1 MSVPVS
7 NTARLMRKRF
17 GAWLKEAREQA
28 GLTQLDLA
36 TKLDYAYPTT
46 VSQIERGASA
56 LPPGELTRWAEA
68 IGVDARQMAETYL
81 YYTEPFLYAAIY
93 GEDPYKSEKLPRPE
107 PVLMRRT
114 ARVVPKPAGRA
125 EVRVPN

>member
-7 NTARLMRKRF
+7 NTARIMRKRF
-17 GAWLKEAREQA
+17 GAWLKEAREEA

-36 TKLDYAYPTT
+36 AILDYAYPTT

-56 LPPGELTRWAEA
+56 MPTGELNRWAEA
-68 IGVDARQMAETYL
+68 IRQDPREVAETYL
-81 YYTEPFLYAAIY
+81 YFTEPFLYAAIY
-93 GEDPYKSEKLPRPE
+93 GKDPYKLEKLPRPE

-114 ARVVPKPAGRA
+114 ARSSARA
-125 EVRVPN
+125 AK